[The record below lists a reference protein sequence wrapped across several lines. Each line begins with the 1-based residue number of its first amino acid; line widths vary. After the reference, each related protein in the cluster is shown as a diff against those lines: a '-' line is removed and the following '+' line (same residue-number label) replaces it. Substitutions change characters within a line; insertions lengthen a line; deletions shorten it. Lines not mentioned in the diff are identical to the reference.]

1 MGVTRQIPREDW
13 AAYFEEL
20 GRRQLR
26 SDSPIEATVEVMS
39 PSIGDQPEVTLERLD
54 GIDYD
59 PKSNALEVLL
69 QDVDHL
75 VFYPAEIWV
84 VEEDDG
90 SISALE
96 VTRSDGTKEV
106 MRFQRGGVPA
116 PIYPVA

>member
-1 MGVTRQIPREDW
+1 MGVTRQVPRQDW
-13 AAYFEEL
+13 AAYFEDFA
-20 GRRQLR
+20 RRQLR
-26 SDSPIEATVEVMS
+26 SDSPVDATVEVMS
-39 PSIGDQPEVTLERLD
+39 SSIGDQPEATLERLN

-69 QDVDHL
+69 EDVDHL
-75 VFYPAEIWV
+75 VSDPAEIWV
-84 VEEDDG
+84 VEENDG

-116 PIYPVA
+116 PIHLT